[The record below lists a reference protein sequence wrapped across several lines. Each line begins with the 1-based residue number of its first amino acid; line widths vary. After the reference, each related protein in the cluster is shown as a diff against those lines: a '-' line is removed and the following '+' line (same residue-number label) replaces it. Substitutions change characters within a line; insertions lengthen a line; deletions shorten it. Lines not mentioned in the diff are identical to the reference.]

1 MALKKRAKISP
12 EFSMSSLT
20 DIIFLLLIFFMLTST
35 VVKMDQYDLPES
47 DSKTVAPVNITIG
60 IKKDNT
66 WEFNG
71 LKAKQSELHRKVR
84 NALNDQENKKDA
96 TITIAAEKG
105 VPFKKVMTVMEIA
118 NKLKM
123 RAIIATKAV
132 PKN

>member
-1 MALKKRAKISP
+1 MSLKKRAKISP

-35 VVKMDQYDLPES
+35 VVKVDKYDLPES
-47 DSKTVAPVNITIG
+47 DSKTVAPVNITVG

-71 LKAKQSELHRKVR
+71 QVIKSSQLRSKVRKALKAQ
-84 NALNDQENKKDA
+84 KDSKGA

-105 VPFKKVMTVMEIA
+105 VPFKKVMKVMEVA
-118 NKLKM
+118 NTLKM
-123 RAIIATKAV
+123 RAIIATKEV
-132 PKN
+132 PK

>member
-47 DSKTVAPVNITIG
+47 NSKTVAPVNITVG

-71 LKAKQSELHRKVR
+71 QKVKPSQLKSKVR
-84 NALNDQENKKDA
+84 QTLASQENKKNA

-105 VPFKKVMTVMEIA
+105 VPFKKVMKVMEIA
-118 NKLKM
+118 NSLKM
-123 RAIIATKAV
+123 RAIIATKEV
-132 PKN
+132 PKK